1 MKYFKGN
8 YENIGELRTEYYNL
22 AKKYHPDMGGTD
34 EAMKAI
40 NNEYEKLYS
49 KVVSGQYENYEKWSE
64 DFKEKFYHGD
74 EELRAILDS
83 LVKLPKIQIEV
94 CGIWIWV
101 TGETREVKEQLK
113 SLKMRWS
120 NNKKAWYW
128 HPADYKKRS
137 NKKYDL
143 NEIRDMFGSH
153 KVKKEEEEEAK
164 QKQIA

>member
-83 LVKLPKIQIEV
+83 LVKLPKN
-94 CGIWIWV
+94 
-101 TGETREVKEQLK
+101 TDR
-113 SLKMRWS
+113 SL
-120 NNKKAWYW
+120 W
-128 HPADYKKRS
+128 HLDLGNRRDKR
-137 NKKYDL
+137 
-143 NEIRDMFGSH
+143 G
-153 KVKKEEEEEAK
+153 
-164 QKQIA
+164 